1 MPIILRCLWI
11 YKSSFQPQEGGC
23 KKVPFG
29 KLGWCNGIMFH
40 KISIVMG
47 YEMKVQTLQTYS
59 SSWETS
65 APDIYIY
72 MDN

>member
-1 MPIILRCLWI
+1 
-11 YKSSFQPQEGGC
+11 
-23 KKVPFG
+23 
-29 KLGWCNGIMFH
+29 
-40 KISIVMG
+40 MG